1 MSLVWYP
8 GMSTDGSDPMVKKRL
23 QLFEK
28 IHEEGG
34 RIKGMTR
41 VPNLTQAFLWLYKKK
56 TKQRFQNGKPM
67 FLINYLLPIIAAWF
81 LTTIIYGMVDPIL
94 LKAIFLV
101 LCFHLVVS
109 ILSLIFG
116 YSNGP
121 LKEIEKET
129 ARVLLSGEAD
139 KWTQEEKTRF
149 IEELLLDKY
158 KKFKKDSVIYFRNW
172 NEDIYLRSNG
182 YRGD

>member
-1 MSLVWYP
+1 MFLMWYP

-81 LTTIIYGMVDPIL
+81 LITVTYGMVDSIF
-94 LKAIFLV
+94 LKVIFLV
-101 LCFHLVVS
+101 FSFYFVIS
-109 ILSLIFG
+109 ILTLIFG

-149 IEELLLDKY
+149 IEELLLDKH
-158 KKFKKDSVIYFRNW
+158 KKFKKDNVVYIENW
-172 NEDIYLRSNG
+172 NEDLA
-182 YRGD
+182 